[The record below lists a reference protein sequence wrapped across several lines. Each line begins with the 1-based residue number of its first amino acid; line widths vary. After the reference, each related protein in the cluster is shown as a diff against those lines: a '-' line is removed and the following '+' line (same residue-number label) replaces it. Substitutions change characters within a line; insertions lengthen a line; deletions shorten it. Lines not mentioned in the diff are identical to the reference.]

1 MLIQSNPSV
10 LVNSVSKEYKATE
23 PSLSDFLRPSRRN
36 IVKALSDVSFCAEK
50 GDYVGVVGR
59 NGSGK
64 STLFRL
70 IAGSEAQS
78 SGDILVSGEPTL
90 LGVSAA
96 LQPQL
101 SGVMNIKLG
110 LLAQGLSKAE
120 VEDQWGS
127 VAEFADIGDAIH
139 RPMKTYSSG
148 MGSRLKFAISTA
160 VVRDILLVDEALST
174 GDVAFAD
181 RAQKR
186 MDGFLDNAGT
196 IFLVSHGTQLIED
209 NCNRALWLH
218 EGEVVTEGEP
228 KVVCKLYRDWA
239 HRLVTGK
246 PEEAAE
252 FFAEAKGSYTRP
264 RFLLESVAMKFLDQV

>member
-1 MLIQSNPSV
+1 MLTLSNPSV
-10 LVNSVSKEYKATE
+10 VVDSVTKTYPVNDPSIFDRIKPGASNRVTALDNISFVS
-23 PSLSDFLRPSRRN
+23 N
-36 IVKALSDVSFCAEK
+36 K
-50 GDYVGVVGR
+50 GDYVGVIGR

-70 IAGSEAQS
+70 IAGSESPSRGQ
-78 SGDILVSGEPTL
+78 ILVDGEPTL

-110 LLAQGLSKAE
+110 LLAQGVSKIE
-120 VEDQWGS
+120 VEQRWKE
-127 VAEFADIGDAIH
+127 VADFADIGDAVY

-148 MGSRLKFAISTA
+148 MGSRLKFAISTE

-174 GDVAFAD
+174 GDAAFAD
-181 RAQKR
+181 RAQER
-186 MDGFLDNAGT
+186 MDRFLDGAGT
-196 IFLVSHGTQLIED
+196 IFLVSHGTGLIED

-218 EGEVVTEGEP
+218 EGKVVTEGEP

-246 PEEAAE
+246 PDEAAE
-252 FFAEAKGSYTRP
+252 FFAQAKASYKIP
-264 RFLLESVAMKFLDQV
+264 KFHYESING